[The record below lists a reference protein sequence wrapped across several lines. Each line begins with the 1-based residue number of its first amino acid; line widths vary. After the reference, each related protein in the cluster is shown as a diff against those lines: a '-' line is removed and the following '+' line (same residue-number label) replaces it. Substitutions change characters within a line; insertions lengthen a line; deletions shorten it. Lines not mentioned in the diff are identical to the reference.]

1 MKRRGIHKA
10 LFGMAI
16 LFLVWIVCCESGRWS
31 SYILP
36 SPGMVCFALI
46 DMIKSGELEKNI
58 VASMIR
64 IGTGFTIAFFLAFVT
79 GVVTG
84 MKKSMEKYYEWII
97 SFLRHIPP
105 LSLIPLFILWFG
117 IGEMTKIIIIV
128 MSAFFPMFLNIRKGI
143 LSCDPKLLEVGE
155 IFGFSKRELFL
166 RIRLPYA
173 FPDILA
179 GVRIGMGYSFRAI
192 IGAEMIAASCGIGYM
207 ILDAQM
213 FARTD
218 KIIAGVIVIG
228 ILGMLCDWLFGILI
242 RVVKPDGERYLWD

>member
-1 MKRRGIHKA
+1 
-10 LFGMAI
+10 
-16 LFLVWIVCCESGRWS
+16 
-31 SYILP
+31 
-36 SPGMVCFALI
+36 
-46 DMIKSGELEKNI
+46 
-58 VASMIR
+58 
-64 IGTGFTIAFFLAFVT
+64 
-79 GVVTG
+79 
-84 MKKSMEKYYEWII
+84 
-97 SFLRHIPP
+97 
-105 LSLIPLFILWFG
+105 
-117 IGEMTKIIIIV
+117 
-128 MSAFFPMFLNIRKGI
+128 MFLNIRKGI

-228 ILGMLCDWLFGILI
+228 ILGMLCDWY
-242 RVVKPDGERYLWD
+242 RDVRSGEAISRPLDEIFPVEDEKTVASTASAASAVPGATS